1 MRPSDFSSTISAN
14 FSPALNQVDA
24 SPVVTDISSSYVS
37 PPAPSPLASLSSL
50 PHAARKVAKIK
61 KINPTKNFF
70 IVYLL
75 PRCFADN
82 QAAKKSYRQLSTIFA
97 LLRQCAAYL

>member
-50 PHAARKVAKIK
+50 PHAARKVAKLK
-61 KINPTKNFF
+61 KLILPKTFSLYISSHVVLLITKLQRNLIGSF
-70 IVYLL
+70 
-75 PRCFADN
+75 
-82 QAAKKSYRQLSTIFA
+82 RQFLH
-97 LLRQCAAYL
+97 C